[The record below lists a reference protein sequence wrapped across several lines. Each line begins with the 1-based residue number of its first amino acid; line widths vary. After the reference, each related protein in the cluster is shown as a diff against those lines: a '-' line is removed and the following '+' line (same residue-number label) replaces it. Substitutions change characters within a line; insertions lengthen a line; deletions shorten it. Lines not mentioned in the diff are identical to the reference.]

1 MKKAPLVPSDVAS
14 GIELKDFLKISL
26 VDLVAGQIRAGIFS
40 GKYLPGQKLI
50 VRELSEDLGVSHTPV
65 KDALNRLTAEGLVEA
80 FPGRSMV
87 VRSFTN
93 DELIESMSVRLM
105 CELSH
110 AAEIAANASEN
121 SELLEELES
130 LWQEMKRLLHDEG
143 DLDHER
149 WVDCETRF
157 HRLYVSVGG
166 NAKLSQVYDS
176 LDVNRFTYFAYLYN
190 NSVPL
195 GRDTYEKNV
204 AEHREIID
212 ALKLGDADKFAR
224 AAAGHVLRA
233 CDDYEMDEAAREKI
247 TQIHRMANRYLGGN
261 SPR

>member
-1 MKKAPLVPSDVAS
+1 MKKLSIAPSVATA
-14 GIELKDFLKISL
+14 GINLKDFVKVSL

-40 GKYLPGQKLI
+40 GQYPPGQKLV

-93 DELIESMSVRLM
+93 DELIESMSARLM
-105 CELSH
+105 CELFY
-110 AAEIAANASEN
+110 AEEITTNASN
-121 SELLEELES
+121 NPALLEEIES
-130 LWQEMKRLLHDEG
+130 LWQLMKHLLSDDG

-157 HRLYVSVGG
+157 HRLYVSAGG

-195 GRDTYEKNV
+195 GRGTYEKNV
-204 AEHREIID
+204 AEHRKIID
-212 ALKLGDADKFAR
+212 ALKQGDVDKFAY
-224 AAAGHVLRA
+224 AVAEHVLRA
-233 CDDYEMDEAAREKI
+233 CGDYEMDEAARGKI
-247 TQIHRMANRYLGGN
+247 DQIRRMAYRHLGGDIA
-261 SPR
+261 R